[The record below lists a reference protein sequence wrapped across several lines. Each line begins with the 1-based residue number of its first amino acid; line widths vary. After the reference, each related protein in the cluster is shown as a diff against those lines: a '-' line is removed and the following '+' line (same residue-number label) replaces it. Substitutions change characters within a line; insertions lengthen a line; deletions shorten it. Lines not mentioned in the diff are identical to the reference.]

1 MLPTY
6 FDVTNIAWYF
16 HSVLTPLK
24 WAWWRIVE
32 LMFRFQFRLSGDM
45 VPDTPIEVDVFSG
58 GQILNYNFRDML
70 HDGKVRAIKGSVEKL
85 HPKHVELQ
93 DGTKLPCDVLV
104 FGTGFAKSYDLFD
117 RLVQS
122 KLRIESDGIFMHR
135 NIIPPNV
142 SNLAFVGCEISTF
155 NNILTHGLQAEWLAR
170 VLDNNIKLPERPR
183 MLARIE
189 KMQAWKRSWMPA
201 TSARAAILQLHMLK
215 YHDRLLKDMGENY
228 LRKGA
233 NKIAEMFAPYSA
245 ADYRDIFL
253 ARPDAPNGK
262 ARA

>member
-1 MLPTY
+1 MGGDLVPT
-6 FDVTNIAWYF
+6 
-16 HSVLTPLK
+16 
-24 WAWWRIVE
+24 
-32 LMFRFQFRLSGDM
+32 
-45 VPDTPIEVDVFSG
+45 TPIEIDVFSG

-117 RLVQS
+117 RLVQN
-122 KLRIESDGIFMHR
+122 KLRIEDDGIFMHR
-135 NIIPPNV
+135 NIIPPGV
-142 SNLAFVGCEISTF
+142 SNLAFVGSEVSTF

-170 VLDNNIKLPERPR
+170 VLDGKIELPYRPR

-215 YHDRLLKDMGENY
+215 YHDRLVKDMGENH
-228 LRKGA
+228 LRKGV
-233 NKIAEMFAPYSA
+233 NKLAEVFAPYSA
-245 ADYRDIFL
+245 ADYRAIFT
-253 ARPDAPNGK
+253 AKPEDAPQGK
-262 ARA
+262 AHA